1 MDGCAKGSCNFHILL
16 GYFLSL
22 GKGVYEGQFGCRF
35 DVNA

>member
-16 GYFLSL
+16 GYFLNL
-22 GKGVYEGQFGCRF
+22 DKGVYEGKFGCRF